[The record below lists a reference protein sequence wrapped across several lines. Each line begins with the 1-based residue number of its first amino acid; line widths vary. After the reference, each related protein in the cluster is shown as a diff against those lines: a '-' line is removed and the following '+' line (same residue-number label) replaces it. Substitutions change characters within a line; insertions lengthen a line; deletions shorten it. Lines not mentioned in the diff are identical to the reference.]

1 MAQALPARPSPR
13 FRPQERHQ
21 QRGGSGTGRER
32 DKWEEKQC
40 SHAMGLRT
48 KRDHPRIGGQPK
60 RTTVKDGAH
69 TPEAAHAN
77 GTTPA
82 LVASLEYKNRGDNEL
97 CYRGTPRLFG
107 RISYG
112 RTAPP
117 QCKRKSPLTC
127 TAAMAPLLMA
137 LVLMHGAYV
146 GAAVPLRGL
155 WWWRDATVRAGKG
168 VVRTR
173 ETHTCTEPC

>member
-1 MAQALPARPSPR
+1 MS
-13 FRPQERHQ
+13 
-21 QRGGSGTGRER
+21 
-32 DKWEEKQC
+32 
-40 SHAMGLRT
+40 
-48 KRDHPRIGGQPK
+48 
-60 RTTVKDGAH
+60 
-69 TPEAAHAN
+69 

-82 LVASLEYKNRGDNEL
+82 LVTSLENKNRDDNES

-168 VVRTR
+168 VVNRVDIMLEIVVSVTWQ
-173 ETHTCTEPC
+173 HIYSMYVYN